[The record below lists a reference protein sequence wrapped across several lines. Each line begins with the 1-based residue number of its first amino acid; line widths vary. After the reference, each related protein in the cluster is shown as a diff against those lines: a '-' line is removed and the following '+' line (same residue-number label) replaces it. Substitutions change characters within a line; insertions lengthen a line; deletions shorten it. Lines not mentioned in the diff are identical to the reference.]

1 MFTRSDIEVNDAEV
15 GAAFK
20 AGEAEFSAKAAAVF
34 GLGNKSDGLGLPCKA
49 SGGGCLLY
57 TKSDKV

>member
-1 MFTRSDIEVNDAEV
+1 MLTRSDIDVNEAEV
-15 GAAFK
+15 GTAFK

-49 SGGGCLLY
+49 NGGGCLLK
-57 TKSDKV
+57 TKK